1 MSNWLTIQEAE
12 QITGKSSSTLRR
24 LAKELKAKKS
34 KAIRF
39 EKLKTG
45 HQKIL
50 FDSDYLT
57 NHFNSSATSSTNSSM
72 NSQDAMLK
80 EMFDTLKKQLEEKDK
95 QIQLLLDRQHEQNV
109 ILQTYQERVKMIE
122 EPKKKGWFSRK

>member
-57 NHFNSSATSSTNSSM
+57 THFNSSVNDSM
-72 NSQDAMLK
+72 NSSVNKYDAMLK
-80 EMFDTLKKQLEEKDK
+80 EMLDTLKNELEEKNK

-109 ILQTYQERVKMIE
+109 ILQTLQERVKLIE
-122 EPKKKGWFSRK
+122 EPKKRRWWQRK